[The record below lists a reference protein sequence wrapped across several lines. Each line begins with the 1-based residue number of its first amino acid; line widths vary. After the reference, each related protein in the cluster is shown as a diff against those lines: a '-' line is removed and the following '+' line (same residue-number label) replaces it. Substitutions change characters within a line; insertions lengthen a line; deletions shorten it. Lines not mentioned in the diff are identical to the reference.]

1 MKKIVGFVLFIL
13 MTSCEKEDIHYK
25 REDANVVRN
34 VKLSDLTILQNTLQ
48 NGMLRNN
55 MRYRDTINYFDLID
69 ENNITVI
76 TRSNGDKT
84 YTFSLKIAEV
94 DKLTNL
100 VVRESGSEYE
110 FDLIEY
116 LSDDLEQWKVDIRNK
131 NSSSIKTTIKVVSL
145 SGGAI
150 CLDEGY
156 VCPSGLHRYG
166 QENICE
172 YSFGEWSYFLMQ
184 VPCSLD
190 EGGNGGGG
198 NSNGGGTTPTIE
210 EPEPYTEPVFP
221 ELTSAIADFIAS
233 QPEWNNLA
241 PQIKTQIVN
250 YLLQNIKNNTI
261 KPQAEEFAQWA
272 ADCLSETFYDNTFE
286 ELLNI
291 SNLEE
296 GYRSRMS
303 TSELN
308 IFDSL
313 TWKQQYYYLLSAKNA
328 SDKAEE
334 LFPTTLHNGK
344 GDAYRHALWNALST
358 KRIGSV
364 LTENLTDAHE
374 NRVSGYPFEFKE
386 IQMDLYNNLIGRQ
399 IANGNP
405 SEKFWK
411 IIKNSL
417 ENGDLMELSPLGLEI
432 NGTYYVTFANPNS
445 ILISTN

>member
-150 CLDEGY
+150 CIDEGY

-286 ELLNI
+286 ELLKI

-405 SEKFWK
+405 SEKFWE